1 MKLILLTLLLAI
13 GITAPAAARLRV
25 IAPPGNSGV
34 GQYVETVPTAG
45 GGRPTNTVHPVGG
58 GSHGSGGGG
67 SVGGSTGGGGT
78 GGGGSAGG
86 SATGGTIAPTTQRA
100 LAAHGAAGAAAAA
113 FANATA
119 PSRARPVVSHAAGRT
134 RSAVS
139 TPPSA
144 NGSSPVG
151 SLLRAVTGSTSN
163 GGLGPLLPVILIGSL
178 FGAAALALLRR
189 RTS

>member
-45 GGRPTNTVHPVGG
+45 GGRPTSTVHPVAG

-67 SVGGSTGGGGT
+67 SVGGSAGGGGT
-78 GGGGSAGG
+78 SGGG
-86 SATGGTIAPTTQRA
+86 SATGGTIAPATQRA
-100 LAAHGAAGAAAAA
+100 LVAHGAAGAAAAA

-144 NGSSPVG
+144 NGSSPMG